1 MVSALESQ
9 TCICAV
15 CGKKFK
21 NLSGLKIHKAK
32 ICKNKRRDP
41 SIVEKLDAIVN
52 AVEVEVKEVV
62 DTPVQEVVPE
72 SEVEVEKEYVDESA
86 KGGVKE
92 SVKESVTVSESFLDT
107 PKPLGP
113 PIEDPPVDVPLTKAD
128 TPMVAP
134 TSASKAVEQ
143 PEASTEAN
151 VYVNPLKIG
160 IKAVTIDSEIQMY
173 GSVFQLVNGSY
184 VSVQAPSEPG
194 KVTKIFKD
202 PQGIDFLEVLVGKGT
217 YTIPEHVVIP
227 PDPNIIPE
235 FRLVKLGREKKTVQQ
250 PKLDRNTYL
259 MAVQTYANARD
270 EAAKYEKDFKEK
282 DKQNRP
288 IILEYVSALGKAKD
302 GYPGSNFISDG
313 GYDVFYSFKEGAEV
327 VERDDDIIIDYLME
341 NGFGDAVMV
350 VTQHKINEDVWKEL
364 KDSGKIPKEFIDR
377 HDKVSKGKPSR
388 RLYVEKTK

>member
-62 DTPVQEVVPE
+62 EEVSTKEIVDE
-72 SEVEVEKEYVDESA
+72 SSTEVEKEYVEEET
-86 KGGVKE
+86 VKE
-92 SVKESVTVSESFLDT
+92 LVKVSESFLDPSESKT
-107 PKPLGP
+107 LEARKG
-113 PIEDPPVDVPLTKAD
+113 DPPVNVPLSEASI
-128 TPMVAP
+128 PMVAP
-134 TSASKAVEQ
+134 TNASKAAEQ
-143 PEASTEAN
+143 TEAGTESN

-160 IKAVTIDSEIQMY
+160 IKAVTMDSEIKMY
-173 GSVFQLVNGSY
+173 GSVFQLVEGSY
-184 VSVQAPSEPG
+184 VSVQAPSESG

-202 PQGIDFLEVLVGKGT
+202 PQGINFLEVQVGKST

-235 FRLVKLGREKKTVQQ
+235 FRLVKLGRDKKTVQQ

-259 MAVQTYANARD
+259 MAVQAYASARD

-302 GYPGSNFISDG
+302 GYPGSNFVSDG
-313 GYDVFYSFKEGAEV
+313 GYDVFYSFKEGSDI

-341 NGFGDAVMV
+341 NGFDNAVMV
-350 VTQHKINEDVWKEL
+350 VTQHKINEDVWKDL